1 MARFWSLSLMMAAL
15 IIVDQLS
22 KGAIQS
28 SLYWGQ
34 SIPVIKGFF
43 SIAYV
48 KNTGAAFGFM
58 AQGPLWFRQIF
69 FLALPVVFV
78 GWIFYL
84 LIKTLKGPFYMS
96 LAYSLI
102 IAGAIG
108 NLIDR
113 FSLGYVVD
121 FLLFYWKEE
130 ANHFPAFNVA
140 DSCIT
145 VAAGLLII
153 DFFQQMKLK
162 KAEELAQTQESV
174 SNAPDNLP
182 KS

>member
-1 MARFWSLSLMMAAL
+1 MTRFWSLCLVMATL
-15 IIVDQLS
+15 IIIDQLS

-28 SLYWGQ
+28 SLYYGQ
-34 SIPVIKGFF
+34 SIPVIEGFF

-48 KNTGAAFGFM
+48 KNTGAAFGFG
-58 AQGPLWFRQIF
+58 ADAHELFRQIM
-69 FLALPVVFV
+69 FLALPVIFC
-78 GWIFYL
+78 GWIFYML
-84 LIKTLKGPFYMS
+84 VKTIKGAFYLS
-96 LAYSLI
+96 LAYALI
-102 IAGAIG
+102 LAGAIG

-121 FLLFYWKEE
+121 FLLFYWKNE

-153 DFFQQMKLK
+153 DFFVQLKAK
-162 KAEELAQTQESV
+162 KAEQSADNV
-174 SNAPDNLP
+174 SNPLS
-182 KS
+182 K

>member
-1 MARFWSLSLMMAAL
+1 MSRFWILCLLMSAL
-15 IIVDQLS
+15 IIIDQLS

-28 SLYWGQ
+28 SLYLGQ
-34 SIPVIKGFF
+34 SIPVIDGLF

-48 KNTGAAFGFM
+48 RNTGAAFGFM
-58 AQGPLWFRQIF
+58 ADGPNWFRQIF
-69 FLALPVVFV
+69 FLALPVVFC

-84 LIKTLKGPFYMS
+84 LVKTLKGPFYLS
-96 LAYSLI
+96 LAYALI
-102 IAGAIG
+102 LAGAAG

-121 FLLFYWKEE
+121 FLLFYWKDE

-145 VAAGLLII
+145 VAASLLII
-153 DFFQQMKLK
+153 DFFHQAKAK
-162 KAEELAQTQESV
+162 KDQSTDQNAADSV
-174 SNAPDNLP
+174 S

>member
-1 MARFWSLSLMMAAL
+1 MARFWTLSLVITFL
-15 IIVDQLS
+15 IIGDQLS

-28 SLYWGQ
+28 SLYYGQ
-34 SIPVIKGFF
+34 TIPVIQGFF

-48 KNTGAAFGFM
+48 KNTGAAFGFG
-58 AQGPLWFRQIF
+58 ANGPEWFRQIF
-69 FLALPVVFV
+69 FLGLPVIFV
-78 GWIFYL
+78 GYIFYML
-84 LIKTLKGPFYMS
+84 VKSLKGPFYIS
-96 LAYSLI
+96 LAYALI
-102 IAGAIG
+102 IAGATG

-121 FLLFYWKEE
+121 FLMFYWKEE

-145 VAAGLLII
+145 VAAFLLII
-153 DFFQQMKLK
+153 DFFAQLK
-162 KAEELAQTQESV
+162 AKKEAHATDS
-174 SNAPDNLP
+174 LP